1 VSLLVNSLAHVSL
14 STIKDRW
21 WWNPDGCFS
30 IKSAFA
36 LLSKELVLGSNISP
50 FEAKIFNNNW
60 ESPAP
65 SKVLVFS

>member
-1 VSLLVNSLAHVSL
+1 V
-14 STIKDRW
+14 
-21 WWNPDGCFS
+21 
-30 IKSAFA
+30 FA

>member
-1 VSLLVNSLAHVSL
+1 
-14 STIKDRW
+14 
-21 WWNPDGCFS
+21 
-30 IKSAFA
+30 

-60 ESPAP
+60 ESPAS